1 MNTLQILQDVRD
13 GKLSPEDA
21 EVMLKAE
28 PFVELGYAKPDT
40 HRRIRQGATEV
51 IYGAGKTPEQTA
63 GIVKA
68 LMEGGAG
75 CVLVTRTPGETAS
88 LIKERYSDTEH
99 HPDCGIVIVGKK
111 PEPSKNS
118 QVCVVSAGTSDM
130 KVAEEA
136 AFTAEAEGSRVVRI
150 YDAGVSG
157 IHRLLCKTDDLLRA
171 RAVVVVAG
179 MEGALP
185 SVVGG
190 LVDVPVLAVPTSVGY
205 GASFGGV
212 TALLSM
218 MNSCSSDVSVVNIDN
233 GFGAGYIASMID
245 RRSAP
250 L

>member
-1 MNTLQILQDVRD
+1 MNTMEILEAVKD
-13 GKLSPEDA
+13 GRLTPEEAAIKLKTA
-21 EVMLKAE
+21 
-28 PFVELGYAKPDT
+28 PFVDLGYAKVDT
-40 HRRIRQGATEV
+40 HRKIRQGSSEV
-51 IYGAGKTPEQTA
+51 VYGAGKTPEQTL
-63 GIVKA
+63 GIVRT
-68 LMEGGAG
+68 LSEENG
-75 CVLVTRTPGETAS
+75 CLLITRCTKESAELISGNMKDVEYDEVSRICTIGRIPVPSPNS
-88 LIKERYSDTEH
+88 L
-99 HPDCGIVIVGKK
+99 
-111 PEPSKNS
+111 
-118 QVCVVSAGTSDM
+118 VCVVSAGTSDM
-130 KVAEEA
+130 PVAEEA
-136 AFTAEAEGSRVVRI
+136 ARTAEALGSRVERI

-157 IHRLLCKTDDLLRA
+157 IHRILSKTDVLARA

-218 MNSCSSDVSVVNIDN
+218 MNSCSSGVSVVNIDN

>member
-1 MNTLQILQDVRD
+1 MNTMEILEAVKD
-13 GKLSPEDA
+13 GRLTTEEA
-21 EVMLKAE
+21 AIRLKTA
-28 PFVELGYAKPDT
+28 PFVDLGYAKADT
-40 HRRIRQGATEV
+40 HRKIRQGSSEV
-51 IYGAGKTPEQTA
+51 VYGAGKTPEQTL
-63 GIVKA
+63 GIVRT
-68 LMEGGAG
+68 LYEEDG
-75 CVLVTRTPGETAS
+75 CLLITRCPKESAELLSENIKDVEYDGISRICTVGRIPRPSPNS
-88 LIKERYSDTEH
+88 L
-99 HPDCGIVIVGKK
+99 
-111 PEPSKNS
+111 
-118 QVCVVSAGTSDM
+118 VCVVSAGTSDM
-130 KVAEEA
+130 PVAEEA
-136 AFTAEAEGSRVVRI
+136 ARTAEALGSRVERI

-157 IHRLLCKTDDLLRA
+157 IHRILSKTDVLARA
-171 RAVVVVAG
+171 RAVVAVAG

-218 MNSCSSDVSVVNIDN
+218 MNSCSSGVSVVNIDN